1 MLFELLSATHILMKQ
16 VTLIVVTGYW
26 EVTTNFDL

>member
-1 MLFELLSATHILMKQ
+1 MLFELLSTTHILIKQ
-16 VTLIVVTGYW
+16 VTLILVTDHW